1 MGTVKMKACSR
12 IGVALAVVCLS
23 AACVGGWVMED
34 SPTGEDLYAV
44 WGATGTDVFAV
55 GTNGTVLRRQNAKW
69 RELDSG
75 VEEDLHGVWGT
86 STEHVV
92 VVGDNCTA
100 LEFNGEPE
108 PPEDGGVVPPDLR
121 ALQADTCS
129 NFRDIDGYQANA
141 AFVVAEG
148 RAQWYGGNS
157 LSNARTFEG
166 RMLGVSMPSSD
177 HIFTAGENGSFWHKQ
192 GDNWSERVISI
203 CDVARVDGECPEEHT
218 MLPVLWDV
226 WVGDAG
232 QGAVVG
238 TFGGMW
244 IFPPPEGS
252 PWDSVDTGF
261 ANEIRA
267 VHGWVNADATK
278 DQTTFYAVGTYGVV
292 VRLKGTKLTREAL
305 GTNEHLYGVWVSPD
319 GEHVYA
325 VGAGGTIVHYTK

>member
-1 MGTVKMKACSR
+1 MKAYIR
-12 IGVALAVVCLS
+12 IGVALAAVCLS

-121 ALQADTCS
+121 ALEAATCS

-141 AFVVAEG
+141 AFVVGEG
-148 RAQWYGGNS
+148 RAQGYNGS
-157 LSNARTFEG
+157 RLSDGRTFDG
-166 RMLGVSMPSSD
+166 RMLGVSRPSSE

-203 CDVARVDGECPEEHT
+203 CDVGLVDGQCPEDHT

-226 WVGDAG
+226 WVGEAG

-244 IFPPPEGS
+244 IYPPPEGS
-252 PWDSVDTGF
+252 PWESVDTGF

-267 VHGWVNADATK
+267 VHGWVDADASK
-278 DQTTFYAVGTYGVV
+278 NQTTFYSVGTYGVV